1 MILGPEKD
9 DMKSSARK
17 KKITQLEGGEI
28 GVNGLVIAIL
38 VTGELNDTAHDRHG
52 TWVV

>member
-1 MILGPEKD
+1 MN
-9 DMKSSARK
+9 K
-17 KKITQLEGGEI
+17 KKTGGVVTVRSLVNNQLEGGEI
-28 GVNGLVIAIL
+28 GVNYLVIAIL